1 MTKTVGRK
9 TGLAGSAAR
18 TALTLML
25 GAASGGLATTAAHAQ
40 DAEERGNEI
49 IVTAQKREQAIQD
62 VPIAINAFSGD
73 QLEAANVGDVN
84 DLQVI
89 TPSLFVNSTG
99 SAASDTTLRIR
110 GVGTTG
116 NNAGLEGAVGV
127 FIDGVYRNRSG
138 MALGALADVERIEV
152 LRGPQSTLFGKNT
165 SAGALSIITRSPE
178 LGEFGAAG
186 SMTFGDPEALG
197 SSGWVNLPVGDTAAL
212 RFSFAADARDGFIEN
227 RNTGIDNQDVGR
239 WFLRAQGLFELS
251 PSADLRIIGDYSEVN
266 NNGSTGV
273 RARHAGARSV
283 TINTIEANEGR
294 SLTGTGSFDSN
305 SLTYDPSNNAEDWG
319 LSAELNWDLSPNI
332 VLTNILGV
340 RRYDRSA
347 FADVDFT
354 GADVLNSWGTEAY
367 ETVSNELRLAGEHG
381 QLEWLTGIYWSE
393 ENIEAF
399 TRLEFGENSGQY
411 FCGLFTANTVA
422 SCFNPTGSQPGVI
435 PTTFVGDNNFNP
447 NNVIAGEGSEGVFT
461 TDATSWS
468 GFAQGTYHLSEQL
481 SATLGVRY
489 KPSWKRI
496 YRLADK

>member
-186 SMTFGDPEALG
+186 AMTFGDPEALG

-332 VLTNILGV
+332 VLTNILGL

-354 GADVLNSWGTEAY
+354 GAA
-367 ETVSNELRLAGEHG
+367 
-381 QLEWLTGIYWSE
+381 
-393 ENIEAF
+393 
-399 TRLEFGENSGQY
+399 
-411 FCGLFTANTVA
+411 
-422 SCFNPTGSQPGVI
+422 
-435 PTTFVGDNNFNP
+435 
-447 NNVIAGEGSEGVFT
+447 VIARSNVGMICSRISSTSVDSDHGVANLHHT
-461 TDATSWS
+461 
-468 GFAQGTYHLSEQL
+468 G
-481 SATLGVRY
+481 
-489 KPSWKRI
+489 
-496 YRLADK
+496 